1 VRSSTGGAAAAN
13 WRTVVTMFVAASLAV
28 APASAQPD
36 APSASS
42 SRDTPSTTATVARAL
57 APAPLRQAIDTE
69 ARRHAAE
76 MGQTAR
82 GGSSRAGSCVK
93 RVTLFTLLGAGVSL
107 AAAGVLL
114 ASTGGSDDTNGI
126 LTKWGVAGAASGAV
140 VGAITCAAP

>member
-1 VRSSTGGAAAAN
+1 VPARS
-13 WRTVVTMFVAASLAV
+13 RTVVTVLVAASLAATPAWAQSSAV
-28 APASAQPD
+28 PASSGRIGRAE
-36 APSASS
+36 
-42 SRDTPSTTATVARAL
+42 TAIVARAL
-57 APAPLRQAIDTE
+57 APAPLRHAIDAE
-69 ARRHAAE
+69 ARRHAVDL
-76 MGQTAR
+76 GQTSR

-93 RVTLFTLLGAGVSL
+93 RVILFTLLGAGVSL